1 MIATD
6 IYMYHKLFMI
16 GVTGMCGFAGYIT
29 TDGKGSE
36 YKEDLIEMMNSI
48 KHRGPDDEGTHIDD
62 MAGSRF

>member
-36 YKEDLIEMMNSI
+36 YKEDLIE
-48 KHRGPDDEGTHIDD
+48 
-62 MAGSRF
+62 